1 MRDRPHTPLSP
12 GTVIHRLLTLLAIGA
27 PLTTCQDAERSLAPY
42 VEVPPFGLSAD
53 EGLRRTIAFPST
65 RNDDFDLYIM
75 NADGSRPLRLTNAPD
90 NDVDPIWSPNGKR
103 IAFNRFNNTFS
114 TL

>member
-1 MRDRPHTPLSP
+1 MRDRPHTTLSP
-12 GTVIHRLLTLLAIGA
+12 GTVIYRLLTLLAIGA
-27 PLTTCQDAERSLAPY
+27 LLTTCQDAERSLAPN
-42 VEVPPFGLSAD
+42 VDGPQFGLSAD
-53 EGLRRTIAFPST
+53 EGLRGTIAFHST
-65 RNDDFDLYIM
+65 RNGDFDIYIM
-75 NADGSRPLRLTNAPD
+75 NADGSRPLRLTNTPD